1 MSDTIEFMTFPPLN
15 LIDKFRLGLTIFVAS
30 KLKNWKQLEK
40 IPVTNWLKKWS
51 GHSTFNKIWLPLLR
65 AKLGEN
71 YQKTSAAFIW
81 TTIQRMYAARRSG
94 LKKEMFGYVSGGY
107 AQIIESFKNIL
118 KAEGVLLKPNH
129 EANEIRSVPGQKP
142 TIIFAQSYAE
152 VFDNI
157 IITLPSDIASNIC
170 KALLT
175 AEKSKLNGTRYLGV
189 ICACIVLEQSVSPYY
204 VTNITDAWVPFTGI
218 IEMSALVDKRNFGG
232 KALIYLPKYLDQDDS
247 LFEAPD
253 EDIKKLFLSSILQ
266 MYPQLSKGD
275 VKFIGVARAKRVLAL
290 PTLNYSEQLPDIK
303 TSMPGVYILNA
314 SHITGGTLNV
324 DETIRIAETKLEE
337 ILKATII

>member
-118 KAEGVLLKPNH
+118 KAEGVLQRGVDSGH
-129 EANEIRSVPGQKP
+129 VRQTSDDAIE
-142 TIIFAQSYAE
+142 
-152 VFDNI
+152 FDFNAH
-157 IITLPSDIASNIC
+157 L
-170 KALLT
+170 
-175 AEKSKLNGTRYLGV
+175 
-189 ICACIVLEQSVSPYY
+189 
-204 VTNITDAWVPFTGI
+204 
-218 IEMSALVDKRNFGG
+218 
-232 KALIYLPKYLDQDDS
+232 
-247 LFEAPD
+247 APAA
-253 EDIKKLFLSSILQ
+253 
-266 MYPQLSKGD
+266 P
-275 VKFIGVARAKRVLAL
+275 VHVLAG
-290 PTLNYSEQLPDIK
+290 
-303 TSMPGVYILNA
+303 PGPVRPA
-314 SHITGGTLNV
+314 HG
-324 DETIRIAETKLEE
+324 LEE
-337 ILKATII
+337 AQGQG